1 MFVQLLVKPAS
12 MRDMATGS
20 AAPSA
25 VETGGGCPQERLEEW
40 RVLLDRHAMLSA
52 ALEKALQDR
61 HGIGLSEFETLDR
74 LVDANCGSYRMQ
86 DLARD
91 SHLSQSALSRAVARL
106 EKAGLV
112 RRDICSDDRRGVFV
126 CLTSDGALMHR
137 DALPTHRGILVE
149 TWDSVGS

>member
-1 MFVQLLVKPAS
+1 
-12 MRDMATGS
+12 MATGS

-25 VETGGGCPQERLEEW
+25 VATGSGCSQERLEEW
-40 RVLLDRHAMLSA
+40 RSLLDRHAVLSA

-86 DLARD
+86 DLAGD

-112 RRDICSDDRRGVFV
+112 RRDVCSDDRRGVFV
-126 CLTSDGALMHR
+126 CLTSAGAMMHR
-137 DALPTHRGILVE
+137 DALPTHRAILVE
-149 TWDSVGS
+149 TWDHVGS

>member
-1 MFVQLLVKPAS
+1 
-12 MRDMATGS
+12 MRGM
-20 AAPSA
+20 
-25 VETGGGCPQERLEEW
+25 ETVRECSQQRLEEW
-40 RVLLDRHAMLSA
+40 RLLLDRHAALSA

-86 DLARD
+86 ELARD

-112 RRDICSDDRRGVFV
+112 HRDICSDDRRGIAV
-126 CLTSDGALMHR
+126 CMTAAGAMKHR
-137 DALPTHRGILVE
+137 EALPTHREILVE
-149 TWDSVGS
+149 SWDDVGA